1 MTLIA
6 IENLID
12 NASDADAKTSFWGKT
27 WGRNTILSW
36 LWHFFGVIFSSSF
49 MYHGYYSNLKRLEIL
64 IYILFEFKHSYNFFI
79 LRRLFVKHKFLE
91 WDFQRQD

>member
-1 MTLIA
+1 
-6 IENLID
+6 
-12 NASDADAKTSFWGKT
+12 
-27 WGRNTILSW
+27 
-36 LWHFFGVIFSSSF
+36 

-91 WDFQRQD
+91 SDFQRQD